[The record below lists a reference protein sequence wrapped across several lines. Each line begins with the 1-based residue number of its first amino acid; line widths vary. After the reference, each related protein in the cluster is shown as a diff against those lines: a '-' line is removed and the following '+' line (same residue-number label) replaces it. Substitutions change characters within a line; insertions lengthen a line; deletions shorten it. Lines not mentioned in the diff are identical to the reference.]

1 MLVELPA
8 SLLDEVRSG
17 NCIAFVGAGFSA
29 SVVPQWRELLTRLTD
44 SLPEGSPTRDRVF
57 RLLELKSS
65 RTLEAA
71 AQALRDELTEERFT
85 SELHAHLGQPDTD
98 EGMRQ
103 RLLWLQGIPF
113 RSILTTNFDG
123 LLEGEVPGRDAYIR
137 TLRPSDHRWW
147 NRRFWDEK
155 APGPSVVKLHG
166 DLGSDPPQGVVFTR
180 RDYRERLYG
189 DPAYTTFLR
198 SIFATAAVLYLGFS
212 FTDAYLNELR
222 SEILALLEHQGGD
235 RPIAYAVVNDVPD
248 DEVAYLR
255 RHEGIEVL
263 TYDSSNGT
271 DYSGFD
277 GYLRSLYEQ
286 TNPRLALGRYLEGKR
301 ILWVDQGEWSNDYG
315 LEFLRKAADSA
326 GSSDYGVEQVE
337 TPAQAIE
344 RLSRPPDIHL
354 VITQWGHGL
363 ESDDESTCSAA
374 ESLLVQMRANDL
386 RAPVIVFASGEH
398 ADENKAAALAL
409 GASAFTFD
417 WEGLFRRIADVFEPG
432 SRSGRGSVLDA

>member
-1 MLVELPA
+1 MELPS

-29 SVVPQWRELLTRLTD
+29 GVVPGWRKLLSRMKE
-44 SLPEGSPTRDRVF
+44 SLPADSPTKIRVG

-71 AQALRDELTEERFT
+71 AQALRDELTEERFVE
-85 SELHAHLGQPDTD
+85 ELQAHLGHPETD
-98 EGMRQ
+98 ENMRL
-103 RLLWLQGIPF
+103 RLHWLQGIPF

-123 LLEGEVPGRDAYIR
+123 LLEGEVPGRDAYIG
-137 TLRPSDHRWW
+137 TLRPLDHRWW
-147 NRRFWDEK
+147 NRRFWDEE

-166 DLGSDPPQGVVFTR
+166 DLGSDPPKRVVFTR

-198 SIFATAAVLYLGFS
+198 SVFATTAVLYLGFS

-255 RHEGIEVL
+255 RHEGIEVM
-263 TYDSSNGT
+263 TYDSSQGS

-277 GYLRSLYEQ
+277 DYLRSLYEK

-326 GSSDYGVEQVE
+326 GSSGYGLEQVE
-337 TPAQAIE
+337 TPQQALE
-344 RLSRPPDIHL
+344 RLSRGPDLHL

-363 ESDDESTCSAA
+363 ESDEIGKSCASA
-374 ESLLVQMRANDL
+374 ECLLAQMRKRDL
-386 RAPVIVFASGEH
+386 RVPVIVFASGEH

-409 GASAFTFD
+409 GTSAFTFD

-432 SRSGRGSVLDA
+432 SRSGRGSFLDA